1 MNNRPK
7 PKPYEWKRSKGV
19 LPAWLLRDYATWLF
33 PQLGIKW
40 EAKGVTD
47 FSKSN
52 KRSAS
57 AVKPYQ
63 FPRSTGVMRL
73 RDLRHMAAYVL
84 GAFGSAADKNP
95 YQWPR
100 ISGLAFVPDLMSLAE
115 YFQGLLDKKR
125 KDDS

>member
-33 PQLGIKW
+33 PQLGLKW

-47 FSKSN
+47 FSKPN
-52 KRSAS
+52 KRTSS
-57 AVKPYQ
+57 SVKPYQ
-63 FPRSTGVMRL
+63 FPRSTGVMRV
-73 RDLRHMAAYVL
+73 RELRHLATYVL
-84 GAFGSAADKNP
+84 AAFGTAADKNP

-100 ISGLAFVPDLMSLAE
+100 ISGLAFVSDLVSLAE
-115 YFQGLLDKKR
+115 YLQTLLNQKR
-125 KDDS
+125 QDAS